1 MTFPS
6 IGLSLCVRRQSCH
19 TSSWHSVV
27 LVIGSVRCFSP
38 QRLSIASC
46 SYQLG
51 WVLWK
56 IAVAKQSW
64 NKTYSGSIPIKDKGE
79 RGQAESKF
87 SLQVTD
93 LAPVKREGKDE
104 KLSRNNSDHSAAP
117 REPWQ
122 SPKVL
127 VQRTLLSW
135 GVPQL
140 SQSLAVLHTQDCSLT
155 SCWGGSQELQMEA
168 VGCINTLYNS
178 TASFLLK
185 IFQPTSLPDSC

>member
-38 QRLSIASC
+38 QLLSIASC

-127 VQRTLLSW
+127 VQRTLLIEESLNYPSPW
-135 GVPQL
+135 LCSILKTVALPHAGVDPRSCRWRL
-140 SQSLAVLHTQDCSLT
+140 LAVLILSTTQQQVFS
-155 SCWGGSQELQMEA
+155 
-168 VGCINTLYNS
+168 
-178 TASFLLK
+178 
-185 IFQPTSLPDSC
+185 